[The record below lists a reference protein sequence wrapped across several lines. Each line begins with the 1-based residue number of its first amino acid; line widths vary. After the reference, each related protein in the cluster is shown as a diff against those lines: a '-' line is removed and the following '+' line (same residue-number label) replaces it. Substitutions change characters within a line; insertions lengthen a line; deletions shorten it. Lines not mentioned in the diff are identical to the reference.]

1 MSRQLKISATFMPM
15 AFLLS
20 VLVSCSIDRTAESGS
35 DEKIDE
41 KM

>member
-1 MSRQLKISATFMPM
+1 MPM

-20 VLVSCSIDRTAESGS
+20 VLVFCSIDRTAESGTAELGS